1 MYGSCC
7 CWCRRE
13 RELILRTKLF
23 LSLFLLARL
32 SANAADSGADL
43 FKNSCA
49 ACHGEAG
56 IGLSGFA
63 PMLAG
68 TLSQHLASPSA
79 AAYFSQVVVSGLS
92 GKIESNGQIFA
103 GAMPSQAALSNGNLV
118 AILNYVTTQLN
129 EAPQAFS
136 IKLEDVEQA
145 RLKNL
150 SSSEVRNLRKSILQ
164 EHK

>member
-1 MYGSCC
+1 M
-7 CWCRRE
+7 RAKF
-13 RELILRTKLF
+13 I
-23 LSLFLLARL
+23 LSLFLLVNLPVQATDR
-32 SANAADSGADL
+32 GADL

-49 ACHGEAG
+49 TCHGEAG
-56 IGLSGFA
+56 VGLPGFA
-63 PMLAG
+63 PTLAG

-79 AAYFSQVVVSGLS
+79 AAYFSQVMVSGLS

-103 GAMPSQAALSNGNLV
+103 GAMPSQTMLSNVELV

-136 IKLEDVEQA
+136 IKLEDIEQA

-164 EHK
+164 EYK

>member
-1 MYGSCC
+1 MKAK
-7 CWCRRE
+7 R
-13 RELILRTKLF
+13 F
-23 LSLFLLARL
+23 LSLFFLASL
-32 SANAADSGADL
+32 SANASESGAYL
-43 FKNSCA
+43 FKKSCA
-49 ACHGEAG
+49 TCHGEAG
-56 IGLSGFA
+56 VGLPGFA
-63 PMLAG
+63 PTLAG

-79 AAYFSQVVVSGLS
+79 AAYFSQVAVSGLS
-92 GKIESNGQIFA
+92 GKIESNGQTFA
-103 GAMPSQAALSNGNLV
+103 GAMPSQAALSNGDLV